1 MKLNKI
7 HIALI
12 LVGALILGF
21 IGAYAGVSIATPDQ
35 AVQNISGNDKEE
47 KDPNNE
53 QNKDKD
59 TQVPGE
65 WQKVAQAY
73 NIIKDNYLEGAEEQQ
88 LIEGAIEGMLAT
100 LGDPYSTYMDLET
113 MESFN
118 EQIEASFEG
127 IGAEVSMVNG
137 LVTIVAPIKDSP
149 AEKAGLR
156 PNDQVLEV
164 DGESLEGFNLNE
176 AVALIRGEKGSE
188 VVLTILRA
196 GTTEPF
202 EVSITRDTIPI
213 ETVYSE
219 MKTQGGKKTGV
230 IEITNFAETTSK
242 DFNTQLKALEDEG
255 MQGLVIDVRGN
266 PGGLLNS
273 VEEIL
278 MNFIPK
284 DTPYIQIED
293 QQGNKQPYYTKL
305 KDKKDYPITVLVD
318 EGSASASEILAVAM
332 KEIGYDVV
340 GHTSFG
346 KGTVQQAVPL
356 GDGSTIKL
364 TFFKW
369 LSPEGNWIHDV
380 GVEPTVE
387 VDQPEY
393 FYTNPVQ
400 IEEPLVY
407 DNTGTNVENIQLMLK
422 GLDYTIERTDGY
434 FDKVT
439 EDAVKEFQEDN
450 DLEVSGKVDQET
462 AGMMEAKIIE
472 KIRSGE
478 DDVQLDK
485 ALEVLYQ

>member
-12 LVGALILGF
+12 LVGALLLGF
-21 IGAYAGVSIATPDQ
+21 IGAYVGVAIATSDQ
-35 AVQNISGNDKEE
+35 AVQNISGNDNEE
-47 KDPNNE
+47 KE
-53 QNKDKD
+53 QNNGQDMEQD

-73 NIIKDNYLEGAEEQQ
+73 NIIKENYLEGTEEQQ

-196 GTTEPF
+196 GTAEPF
-202 EVSITRDTIPI
+202 EISITRDTIPI

-219 MKTQGGKKTGV
+219 IKTQDGKKTGV

-255 MQGLVIDVRGN
+255 MEGLVIDVRGN

-278 MNFIPK
+278 LNFIPK

-305 KDKKDYPITVLVD
+305 KEKKDYPITVLVD

-369 LSPEGNWIHDV
+369 LSPEGNWIHDI
-380 GVEPTVE
+380 GVEPTVV
-387 VDQPEY
+387 VDQPKY

-422 GLDYTIERTDGY
+422 GLDYTIDRTDGY
-434 FDKVT
+434 FNEVT
-439 EDAVKEFQEDN
+439 EEAVKAFQEDN
-450 DLEVSGKVDQET
+450 DLDVTGKVDQET

-478 DDVQLDK
+478 DDLQLDK
-485 ALEVLYQ
+485 ALEVVYQ